1 MKRMLLFLLPC
12 LMMLAI
18 GASAQGVD
26 PGTENLIH
34 SWTFDDGTAN
44 DAVGDAHGILQGD
57 AIVEDGALV
66 TADLGQYM
74 EMDAEAVGLNSLTEF
89 SVEIWFLPFEGM
101 NASYHMFFYFGGSK
115 NGMGYNGFFLTPVR
129 GDDKSRAAISCWADT
144 PYQGETG
151 ADGPE
156 YDDSNLHHMVAT
168 INESQIALFVDGV
181 ETGRTDLAS
190 TNTIDALE
198 PLFCYLAKS
207 GYDGDATWRGFIYEC
222 NIFNKAL
229 SAEEVDFLSLQDP
242 TVGVDDQPFADLP
255 AGFGLLQN
263 YPNPFNPGTTIPFN
277 LNKRSRVTIDV
288 FDMLGR
294 QAAALLDEV
303 RDAGQHSVQFDA
315 SNLAGGMYM
324 CRMQIDGRQTLT
336 QKMMLMK

>member
-1 MKRMLLFLLPC
+1 
-12 LMMLAI
+12 
-18 GASAQGVD
+18 
-26 PGTENLIH
+26 
-34 SWTFDDGTAN
+34 
-44 DAVGDAHGILQGD
+44 
-57 AIVEDGALV
+57 
-66 TADLGQYM
+66 
-74 EMDAEAVGLNSLTEF
+74 
-89 SVEIWFLPFEGM
+89 
-101 NASYHMFFYFGGSK
+101 
-115 NGMGYNGFFLTPVR
+115 MGYNGFFLTPVR
-129 GDDKSRAAISCWADT
+129 GDNKARAAISCWADT

-181 ETGRTDLAS
+181 ETGRADLAA

-207 GYDGDATWRGFIYEC
+207 GYDGDATWRGYTYEC
-222 NIFNKAL
+222 NIFSKAL
-229 SAEEVDFLSLQDP
+229 SAEEVDFLSQQDP
-242 TVGVDDQPFADLP
+242 TVGVDDRPVAGLP

-277 LNKRSRVTIDV
+277 LSKRSRVTIDV